1 MGGFSNDAKHDIVYV
16 VFSFCQGMF
25 GMWRWRRGGGG
36 GGGGG
41 GGMVYIYRGIN
52 YDDMTC

>member
-1 MGGFSNDAKHDIVYV
+1 MQNMILFMLSS
-16 VFSFCQGMF
+16 VFARECLVCGS
-25 GMWRWRRGGGG
+25 G